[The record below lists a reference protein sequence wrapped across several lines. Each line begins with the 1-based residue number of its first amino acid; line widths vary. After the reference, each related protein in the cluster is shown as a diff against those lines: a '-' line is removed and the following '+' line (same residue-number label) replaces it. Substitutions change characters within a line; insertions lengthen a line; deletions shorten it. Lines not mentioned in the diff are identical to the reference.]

1 MAKEL
6 GLKADHGV
14 VVAGVQPGSPADLAG
29 IHTGDIILQVNRQPA
44 NSVKDVT
51 DVIAKADDEET
62 LLLLV
67 KRDRGR
73 FFVALEKKA

>member
-6 GLKADHGV
+6 GLNADHGV

-51 DVIAKADDEET
+51 DVIAKADDEEA

-67 KRDRGR
+67 KRDRGS

>member
-1 MAKEL
+1 
-6 GLKADHGV
+6 
-14 VVAGVQPGSPADLAG
+14 
-29 IHTGDIILQVNRQPA
+29 VNRQSA

-67 KRDRGR
+67 KRDRR
-73 FFVALEKKA
+73 SFFVALEKKA